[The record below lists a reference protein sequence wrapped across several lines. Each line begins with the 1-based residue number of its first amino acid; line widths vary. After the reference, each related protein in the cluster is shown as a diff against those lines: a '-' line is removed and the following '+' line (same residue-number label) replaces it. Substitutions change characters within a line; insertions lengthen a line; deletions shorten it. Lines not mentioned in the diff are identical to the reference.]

1 MKYCIHC
8 GEPNSNESKYCS
20 KCLKLFPIVGTPEQ
34 SLPKQ
39 NFDNTASAQS
49 VQNTAAV
56 KYCQN
61 CGTQCVSQA
70 VVCPNCGVPFQK
82 ENNAVQR
89 DEPTTPLKVIC
100 FLFPIV
106 GLILYILYQDKKPK
120 SAKEYGKMALI
131 GVVVGVI
138 SAFVLPPLWSY
149 IIYML

>member
-1 MKYCIHC
+1 MKYCFYC
-8 GEPNSNESKYCS
+8 GEPNSDESQA
-20 KCLKLFPIVGTPEQ
+20 CLKCQKPFPNVEGTSEQ
-34 SLPKQ
+34 VQSTQ
-39 NFDNTASAQS
+39 NIAQS
-49 VQNTAAV
+49 QNVQNTNAV

-70 VVCPNCGVPFQK
+70 VVCPNCGVPFHK
-82 ENNAVQR
+82 ENNVVQI

-100 FLFPIV
+100 FLIPII
-106 GLILYILYQDKKPK
+106 GLILYILYQDKKPI

-138 SAFVLPPLWSY
+138 SAFVLPPLWAY